1 MSDELD
7 VGDEPVWYRLG
18 FVLTVLLTCLFFI

>member
-18 FVLTVLLTCLFFI
+18 FVLTVLLICFVLI